1 MSRSSA
7 IVAAALVLGCVPQ
20 VYGSR
25 AQRPFQEAPSGTRI
39 ALVSLE
45 VPPWVMEG
53 APKGEDSAAQVK
65 AGVLAAFKGGPYEV
79 VDQLGAGFTIGIGP
93 DSKPIIQYTA
103 STGAEVGQQYLF
115 DADGVANAVGV
126 PPITWKVNKGPPGL
140 TIDAE
145 TGRVGWVPPQKG
157 SFDVE
162 LAAVNKHGETP
173 YAFSVTVVDPR
184 KEGKLPLGRPGN
196 AVGPDQAF
204 AASMPKGV
212 PAAVDAPLLL
222 GVQVV
227 GWTLGSE
234 PFGNISKPIAITDVV
249 YSLWTREGREVE
261 TRRVR
266 LEGASAS
273 SFQTRS
279 WSPEKAHRRLTLIPP
294 RDFWQRWDDAEGL
307 VDSPPLDEKQLFPVT
322 AQANGLAFSFPYT
335 AHQIMFSLELDGSD
349 AALKPG
355 IELSNKKDYAGALQV
370 FEQAAKANPNLAGA
384 HYDMGAM
391 CEVLGRDEDA
401 LQHYAEAV
409 KLNPGEG
416 MYQRALK
423 PLQDRASQRKALL
436 P

>member
-1 MSRSSA
+1 M
-7 IVAAALVLGCVPQ
+7 IVTAALVLGCVPQ

-25 AQRPFQEAPSGTRI
+25 AQQPFQEAPSGTRI

-45 VPPWVMEG
+45 VPPWVAES
-53 APKGEDSAAQVK
+53 APKGEDPAAQVK
-65 AGVLAAFKGGPYEV
+65 AGVLAAFQGGPYEV
-79 VDQLGAGFTIGIGP
+79 VDQLGAGFAIGIGP

-103 STGAEVGQQYLF
+103 SSEAEIGQQYLF

-126 PPITWKVNKGPPGL
+126 PPITWKVSKGPPGL

-145 TGRVGWVPPQKG
+145 TGRVGWAPSQKG
-157 SFDVE
+157 IYEIE

-173 YAFSVTVVDPR
+173 YAFSIAVVEPR
-184 KEGKLPLGRPGN
+184 KEGKIPLARPGN

-204 AASMPKGV
+204 AGYLPRAV
-212 PAAVDAPLLL
+212 PAAADAPLLL

-234 PFGNISKPIAITDVV
+234 PFGGITKPVAITDVV
-249 YSLWTREGREVE
+249 YSLWTREGREIE

-266 LEGASAS
+266 LEGASVS

-279 WSPEKAHRRLTLIPP
+279 WSGPKAHQRLTLIPP
-294 RDFWQRWDDAEGL
+294 RDYWQRWDDAADL
-307 VDSPPLDEKQLFPVT
+307 AVSHPPLDEKQLFPVT

-335 AHQIMFSLELDGSD
+335 PHQIMFSIELDGSD
-349 AALKPG
+349 PALKPG
-355 IELSNKKDYAGALQV
+355 IELSNQKDYEGAFKA
-370 FEQAAKANPNLAGA
+370 FEQAAKANPGLAGTY
-384 HYDMGAM
+384 YDMGVM
-391 CEVLGRDEDA
+391 REVQGRDEDA
-401 LQHYAEAV
+401 LRLYGEAI

-423 PLQDRASQRKALL
+423 PLQDRASQRKALQS